1 MGDTLPVSEV
11 STKWLTF
18 WDQLTK
24 KRSGFSFNRSVPII
38 QYIDDAMKEEWG
50 EPSEDNWTI
59 ANLHSVRKKIKN
71 KILSEMN
78 D

>member
-50 EPSEDNWTI
+50 EPSEDTWTI